1 MTTQEMLDA
10 TNREISDLELRIEVA
25 VEMHDKVLAQLARD
39 RLEEAKARRSMY
51 ARQLPGGDDEK

>member
-10 TNREISDLELRIEVA
+10 TIREISDLELRIEVA

-39 RLEEAKARRSMY
+39 RLKEAKARKNMY
-51 ARQLPGGDDEK
+51 ERQLPGVEE